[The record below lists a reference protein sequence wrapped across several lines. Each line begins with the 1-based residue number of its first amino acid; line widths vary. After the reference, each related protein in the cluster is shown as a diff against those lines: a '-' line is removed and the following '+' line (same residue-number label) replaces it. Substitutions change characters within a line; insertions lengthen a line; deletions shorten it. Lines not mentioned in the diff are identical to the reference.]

1 MRLRNVS
8 KHSLLLYFMLES
20 QFLVRYDKRII
31 RELFYFKSRDWAR
44 ADLLWL
50 LFRHRSPSDIPEV

>member
-1 MRLRNVS
+1 
-8 KHSLLLYFMLES
+8 MLES